1 MSIDTHPNIFYK
13 TAIEIYEAYFFNSKK
28 NFIINIS
35 HANDDKTKLYIFLDL
50 MKDMQNDLSIDIKIN
65 VVNECE

>member
-28 NFIINIS
+28 KFTINIS
-35 HANDDKTKLYIFLDL
+35 HANDDITKLYIFLDL

>member
-1 MSIDTHPNIFYK
+1 MKHISLI
-13 TAIEIYEAYFFNSKK
+13 AKK
-28 NFIINIS
+28 NFTINIS